1 MYVCEEGYRKRGPPP
16 YTPTVPTPVTSKCWI
31 PNEYRTRIVSYI
43 SYRVSRPA
51 VRTYGVIH
59 TV

>member
-1 MYVCEEGYRKRGPPP
+1 MYVCEEGYRKRAPPLIHL
-16 YTPTVPTPVTSKCWI
+16 PTPVTSKCWI